1 MSRATTAL
9 LALVLT
15 VALAAPAAA
24 AKRNPKT
31 PQETSAYWT
40 SERMKDAKPRDR
52 AKPGGGGGGAGGGA
66 KDWSRTAVP
75 LTAGQYAG
83 ENRKNG
89 KVFFTIDGANYVCSG
104 TAVDASAGVN
114 LVWTAG
120 HCVTDG
126 PGHEASNFMFVPGY
140 NNGQEPNGRWAF
152 TSLDAAPGW
161 EAQGADRFR
170 YDVGAARVTNTTNAS
185 ATFTGTIGTRPI
197 AFGQN
202 PTGKRL
208 VSYGYP
214 ASGKFNGQTQYLCAS
229 PFRRWDGVA
238 LLDPMQISCDMTG
251 GSSGGG
257 WMLDANS
264 NSVADAGEPLVS
276 VNSYGYSFEKT
287 TMYGPYMPAGG
298 QAQALY
304 DSLK

>member
-1 MSRATTAL
+1 MPIAARL
-9 LALVLT
+9 LLT
-15 VALAAPAAA
+15 VLIAAAVASPAAA
-24 AKRNPKT
+24 APRKNTKS
-31 PQETSAYWT
+31 PQQTAAYWT
-40 SERMKDAKPRDR
+40 KERMTNAKPRER
-52 AKPGGGGGGAGGGA
+52 AKPGGGGGGAPA
-66 KDWSRTAVP
+66 PDWSRAAVA
-75 LTAGQYAG
+75 LSGGAYAG

-89 KVFFTIDGANYVCSG
+89 KVFMTIDGVNYVCSG
-104 TAVDASAGVN
+104 TAVDAGAGVN

-126 PGHEASNFMFVPGY
+126 PGHDATNFMFVPGY
-140 NNGQEPNGRWAF
+140 INGAEPNGRWTF
-152 TSLDAAPGW
+152 TALDSTPGW

-170 YDVGAARVTNTTNAS
+170 SDVGAVRVVNAANAS
-185 ATFTGTIGTRPI
+185 ATFAGTIGTRPI

-202 PTGKRL
+202 PAAKRL

-214 ASGKFNGQTQYLCAS
+214 AARPFNGSQQYACAS
-229 PFRRWDGVA
+229 PFRRWDISP

-257 WMLDANS
+257 WFLDANA

-276 VNSYGYSFEKT
+276 VNSYGYANEKA
-287 TMYGPYMPAGG
+287 TMYGPYMAAGG

-304 DSLK
+304 NAMK

>member
-1 MSRATTAL
+1 MPRLTTAL
-9 LALVLT
+9 LTLLLT
-15 VALAAPAAA
+15 VALAAPATA
-24 AKRNPKT
+24 AKQNPKS
-31 PQETSAYWT
+31 PAETSAYWT
-40 SERMKDAKPRDR
+40 SERMKNAKPRDR
-52 AKPGGGGGGAGGGA
+52 AKPGGGGGGGGGTR
-66 KDWSRTAVP
+66 DWSRSTVP
-75 LTAGQYAG
+75 LSGGQYAG

-126 PGHEASNFMFVPGY
+126 PGHEATNFMFVPGY
-140 NNGQEPNGRWAF
+140 YNGQEPNGRWAF
-152 TSLDAAPGW
+152 TRLDSTPGW
-161 EAQGADRFR
+161 EAQGGDRWR
-170 YDVGAARVTNTTNAS
+170 YDVGAARVANTANAS
-185 ATFTGTIGTRPI
+185 ATFAGTIGTRPI

-214 ASGKFNGQTQYLCAS
+214 AAGKFNGQQQYLCAS
-229 PFRRWDGVA
+229 PFRVWDDVP

-257 WMLDANS
+257 WMLDANA
-264 NSVADAGEPLVS
+264 NSVGDAGEPLVS

-287 TMYGPYMPAGG
+287 TMYGPYMPAGS

-304 DSLK
+304 DSLR